1 MHPNNIHQARYPIEK
16 LVAVCPQLK
25 NHIKLTPNN
34 EKTIDFAKPEAVFW
48 LNKALLQFYYKI
60 NFWQLP
66 KDYLCPPIPGR
77 ADYLHYLADLLAS
90 STPKQ
95 QIPKG
100 EQVKIM
106 DIGTG
111 ANCIYPLLGEALF
124 GWQFIATEIDPE
136 SVKNAVQ
143 LLTQNKCISQIKH
156 QTDSNRIFAGI
167 LNKQSVFATMCNP
180 PFYQSLKQAEQVN
193 LRKQQKLNQNRLKKG
208 LPALKLV
215 KGRNFGGQK
224 AELWCEG
231 GELKFLTQM
240 INESPAYAKQ
250 VKWFTSLVSDKAN
263 LLPLK
268 RRLKQLNAK
277 QIKEIKM
284 GQGQKTSRI
293 LAWQF

>member
-34 EKTIDFAKPEAVFW
+34 EKTIDFAQPEAVFW

-136 SVKNAVQ
+136 SVKNAAQ
-143 LLTQNKCISQIKH
+143 LLTQNKCISQVKQ

-240 INESPAYAKQ
+240 INESQAYAKQ

-263 LLPLK
+263 LFPLK